1 MYIAGG
7 YKMKKLIKCKVCG
20 FVGVEGE
27 IKKICPACA
36 APITA
41 FEEFENNISDER
53 RMKLN
58 LHIHPIL
65 VHFPQ
70 SLASLSLVFIVIAFI
85 TEGQIGDGLLTTE
98 KILSIV
104 LPFSVVAAMIAGLF
118 DAKTRFTRKF
128 GPLVKQKI
136 LLGIILLLSSTAS
149 AVLINQESF
158 DFWGKTFVISL
169 GVVIFAC
176 SALLGK
182 KGGLLLEAKTADQ
195 ISS

>member
-1 MYIAGG
+1 
-7 YKMKKLIKCKVCG
+7 MKKLIKCRVCG
-20 FVGVEGE
+20 FVGVEGG
-27 IKKICPACA
+27 IKKICPACG

-41 FEEFENNISDER
+41 FEGFENNISDER

-70 SLASLSLVFIVIAFI
+70 SLATLSLIFIVIAFI
-85 TEGQIGDGLLTTE
+85 TQGKIEDGLFTTE
-98 KILSIV
+98 KILSIL
-104 LPFSVVAAMIAGLF
+104 LPFSVLAAMIAGLF
-118 DAKTRFTRKF
+118 DAKTRFTKRF

-136 LLGIILLLSSTAS
+136 LLGMILLLSSTAS

-158 DFWGKTFVISL
+158 DPVGKTFVITL

-176 SALLGK
+176 SVLLGQ
-182 KGGLLLEAKTADQ
+182 KGGLLLDAKTVDPRIA
-195 ISS
+195 